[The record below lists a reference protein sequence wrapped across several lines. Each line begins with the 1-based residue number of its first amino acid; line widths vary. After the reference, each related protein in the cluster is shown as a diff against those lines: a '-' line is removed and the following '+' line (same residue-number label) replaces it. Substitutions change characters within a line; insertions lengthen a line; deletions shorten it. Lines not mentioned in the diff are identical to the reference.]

1 MLGVGS
7 LYVSLCLSVL
17 FLVFDVEVVM
27 VVPLLFVLYG
37 GVKVVGVVCLVAGG
51 LMCVCI
57 VLSIMG
63 Q

>member
-1 MLGVGS
+1 M
-7 LYVSLCLSVL
+7 VSLFLSVA
-17 FLVFDVEVVM
+17 VFW
-27 VVPLLFVLYG
+27 
-37 GVKVVGVVCLVAGG
+37 LVAGG